1 VVVVAAAVVVTLV
14 VVAFKVAGSTLA
26 DKSQAVLAPAE
37 VASAL
42 VERGSEAGFRALKAQ
57 DPAFL
62 RLDVL
67 RAHSLSP
74 VLLTH
79 KFRVQPSE
87 GSRISAFP
95 GFGITS

>member
-1 VVVVAAAVVVTLV
+1 VAAVAAAVTLV
-14 VVAFKVAGSTLA
+14 VVVSKVVGSTLV
-26 DKSQAVLAPAE
+26 DKSQVVLAPVE
-37 VASAL
+37 VALAL